1 MSRYYSFAQ
10 GNTTIAGE
18 LYSHAEG
25 SLAKAVGVAA
35 HAEGGSTYAFGNVS
49 HAEGAFTSASG
60 EASHA
65 EGAYTLA
72 AGEGSHAEGDSTVAL
87 GNYSHAS
94 GYSTIS
100 SGSYQNVTG
109 KFNTHNDTTS
119 RFIVGNGT
127 SDVARKDAF
136 KVTHSSSIVVATQS
150 AAPAWIGVEG
160 EMVPAVVGGTSYLYV
175 YINGGWKKTTLTA

>member
-1 MSRYYSFAQ
+1 MADGIGAHSEGQYATAS
-10 GNTTIAGE
+10 GN
-18 LYSHAEG
+18 YSHAEG
-25 SLAKAVGVAA
+25 R
-35 HAEGGSTYAFGNVS
+35 
-49 HAEGAFTSASG
+49 
-60 EASHA
+60 
-65 EGAYTLA
+65 YT
-72 AGEGSHAEGDSTVAL
+72 TAL
-87 GNYSHAS
+87 GSWSHAS
-94 GYSTIS
+94 GYYTVS

-109 KFNTHNDTTS
+109 QFNTQGDTTS

-150 AAPAWIGVEG
+150 AAPAWTGVEG